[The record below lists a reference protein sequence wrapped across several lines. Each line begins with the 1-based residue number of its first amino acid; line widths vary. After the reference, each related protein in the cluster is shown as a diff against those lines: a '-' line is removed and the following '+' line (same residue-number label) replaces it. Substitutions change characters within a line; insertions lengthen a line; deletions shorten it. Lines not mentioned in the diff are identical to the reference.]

1 MSSVLSLVLLS
12 SDTFSF
18 HSAVAKVG
26 CGVTVCVCGSFFVFS
41 VSCAFR
47 ALSLHCPAVA
57 VGRCWV
63 IGLVILL
70 VTRWFETGGSTVSS
84 VLRVV
89 GVTLASVWS
98 CLTSLYWGVSSCR
111 GLKIVSKR
119 FISPV
124 WESFSSVVA
133 VFGCFNFRML
143 IMSLITAVSLSLSLG
158 NGKGTLSGNHVSVSA
173 VLVPRVSAL

>member
-1 MSSVLSLVLLS
+1 MLSIVVLSSDIFSFHSSSVGQVGCGVLLS
-12 SDTFSF
+12 SIVLSCN
-18 HSAVAKVG
+18 V
-26 CGVTVCVCGSFFVFS
+26 GSFFVFS

-111 GLKIVSKR
+111 GLKIVRSR

-124 WESFSSVVA
+124 WESFISVVA

-143 IMSLITAVSLSLSLG
+143 MICDFISFGFKLNLFIG
-158 NGKGTLSGNHVSVSA
+158 
-173 VLVPRVSAL
+173 